1 MELRRM
7 AANRISASGTRERGA
22 MNGPGPGVC
31 VVIAGFNAETTVARA
46 IQSALAEPEV
56 TEVVVVDDAS
66 TDATVEVARQCE
78 DASGRLKLIRLEQN
92 HGPAGARNIAFRSSS
107 APLISILDAD
117 DFFLPGR
124 FARML
129 AEPDWDMIADNI
141 VFVAEDCVAGF
152 DSAAVRHFEPEPH
165 YLSLAEFVLKN
176 ISTRGSPRA
185 ELGFLKP
192 LIRREFLE
200 ARGLAYDEDMRLGED
215 YELYVRA
222 LIGGARFK
230 VIKSCGYV
238 AVERPTSLSGL
249 HATEDH
255 AIMAR
260 ADEALMQHPELSA
273 EGRAAITR
281 HHAHIMDKYRHRRFL
296 DRKRESGFAGALWD
310 GLSDPLS
317 LPRIA
322 TAITLDR
329 VDATVRRR
337 ADPPPAHGA
346 NFELRYLFG
355 S

>member
-1 MELRRM
+1 M
-7 AANRISASGTRERGA
+7 AANRISASGGRERGA
-22 MNGPGPGVC
+22 MNDPGPGVC
-31 VVIAGFNAETTVARA
+31 VVIAGYNAETTVARA
-46 IQSALAEPEV
+46 IGSALAEPQVAEV
-56 TEVVVVDDAS
+56 IVVDDAS
-66 TDATVEVARQCE
+66 TDATVAAAERC
-78 DASGRLKLIRLEQN
+78 DDGMGRLKVIRLEHN
-92 HGPAGARNIAFRSSS
+92 HGPAAARNIAFRSSA

-117 DFFLPGR
+117 DFLLPGR

-129 AEPDWDMIADNI
+129 DEPDWDMIADNI
-141 VFVAEDCVAGF
+141 VFVAEDGLASF
-152 DSAAVRHFEPEPH
+152 DRSAVRHFEPEPH
-165 YLSLAEFVLKN
+165 YLSLPEFVLKN
-176 ISTRGSPRA
+176 ISTRGNPRA

-192 LIRREFLE
+192 VIRREFLDTH
-200 ARGLAYDEDMRLGED
+200 GLGYNEGMRLGED

-222 LIGGARFK
+222 LTGGARFK

-238 AVERPTSLSGL
+238 AIERANSLSGR

-260 ADEALMQHPELSA
+260 ADEALMQQPGLSA
-273 EGRAAITR
+273 EGHAAIAR

-296 DRKRESGFAGALWD
+296 DRKREAGFAGALWD

-337 ADPPPAHGA
+337 AETLPANA
-346 NFELRYLFG
+346 ADWEPRYLFG